1 MQESPLLSKQIK
13 LLTVKIHSLKIE
25 ETGSGLIYLPKTQ
38 PNKIFIITAKHC
50 LCGKKEFVNPESVDF
65 EIDIFDEE
73 KQYYHQFKLPSDSSL
88 YFFKEKEKD
97 IAIISF
103 LRNDFPFKT
112 EQLPTLDLVEDSKG
126 IRNSSLF
133 GFPTGSPNQALER
146 IDTVL
151 QLPTESNNWKAEPQR
166 AFEAEEFDSTKSS
179 AEGFSGSGFVINT
192 LNKFFLFG
200 IVTDFIEWNRFL
212 GIKIHLLNE
221 LLAENDCLPEPFFQL
236 ETNEEIIKGIS
247 YLDRNTEIIRG
258 NIQRKSN
265 LGKDKKIILE
275 RTSLQKKIFKNL
287 TNKKVVIINGNAGYG
302 KSVLAEKTLSNLSK
316 KYTIWAIKAEQLI
329 DKNIDELLWAD
340 ESKAKFQEILDSPL
354 LLKEKVILIDSTEK
368 LLETQELEGLE
379 SLLDLVNQ
387 RDDLKVL
394 FTIRD
399 YALGILITLPK
410 NEFASVEVQDISDTE
425 MGKILKDYPELKKL
439 LANEK
444 IKEILKT
451 PFYLNFVLQMLPQLM
466 ESKDLDER
474 KLKIELW
481 KKIIEKSNIS
491 RGKIFQDLALK
502 RAQEMSFYVH
512 FEDANEVIL
521 KELLQDEIIILF
533 EDKYGNLSFAPA
545 HDIFEDWALVRY
557 INKQRSLAKENLTN
571 FYYNIGNAYAI
582 RRGFRF
588 WLQEELSDV
597 NPSIFFLDF
606 IAPSLDHSEIPQY
619 WKDEILV
626 AILLSSHCTTF
637 LNENK
642 DNILADNAG
651 LLVRLIHLLRTAC
664 RKPFKSILKES
675 GQNQKARLYSFNFE
689 PIGTSWESIIAFIY
703 QNRII
708 ITTHPVLV
716 LGLLLDWE
724 KGLYQTFFVP
734 SESRMVGEILLQILR
749 VEKLDYFEGFA
760 GSTNKKIEEG
770 LALLLRLTEVMKEE
784 VKSILKQSLSIYKL
798 KKERFKEEKRNLFR
812 RNYANETPIP
822 KSEDILVEKFN
833 GKILNFA
840 LSCFK
845 SRELCVFLPDIVIHL
860 AKELWLKKVEK
871 VKEWDD
877 ISYDYGVENYFGLTG
892 KNGMRYFPASA
903 YQTPTYFLLFFHPT
917 KGLNFL
923 VNVVNHST
931 EYYSKSSFGLENN
944 IKKGI
949 LTLNSG
955 KKVIKWHNI
964 TLWTMYRSL
973 TLGTAKPD
981 ILKSM
986 MMALEKWMFE
996 LGKSE
1001 KDEDHKLLANAVKYL
1016 LKNSNSAMTTAVVS
1030 SVSMAYEF
1038 ILKQELLPIFTIPEF
1053 FILDKMRW
1061 IYRKNVLGPSL
1072 LDETHHL
1079 RERKAALELRHRN
1092 DTLEHFILR
1101 LSLYQEFVN
1110 PVLSIIDTHYK
1121 EADKNDQAW
1130 LLALNRMD
1138 RRLHKPEQHPDNS
1151 NQIILIPVVKEELKE
1166 FVEEGER
1173 EREKERPL
1181 LETQNWAFGILKN
1194 TKLESNTFEN
1204 WRKYQ
1209 ETVST
1214 SSYEGVNPWLIR
1226 AYKSISAIAYIGL
1239 NCHFDIMDSK
1249 QRNWCVNTILQTG
1262 KQVLNEGQSGDVF
1275 EIKIGLFD
1283 EESVTKALPLIL
1295 QLELDENT
1303 KSTAKFQI
1311 LWTLVGIRLSDNLQ
1325 KPLFN
1330 YLVEKLWSIDYSF
1343 ANQCFRVLYLISF
1356 INKPQKGYHN
1366 DENYNTELKIYKE
1379 KVEELIQKGI
1389 NSNIEEISSFNL
1401 NLLNSTAYY
1410 LEKTFGFLPE
1420 KEPFTEELKLF
1431 RKVYEKSLVNATYHQ
1446 KENYYERRIDLS
1458 QSNSSYQ
1465 EKDAKLLFH
1474 QDISFC
1480 KDVLHQSLKYILN
1493 PENNCT
1499 PTRKTLKLIKGKLQW
1514 LIYLEVDYRKDERF
1528 WHLWKIIYD
1537 ESTKADSKHFSKILL
1552 FETRTGFMSSFQDW
1566 QPFHGNENFLKS
1578 IIQNFGKKHIDS
1590 VVKLV
1595 SGPGAVV
1602 LLPEAIIWIKQI
1614 IEEVGLK
1621 ELEDIFYFERLVQRA
1636 FFLHKK
1642 AIQENSTILQAY
1654 IYLLNIL
1661 VDAGSS
1667 SSFYLRE
1674 IAMSRLN

>member
-13 LLTVKIHSLKIE
+13 FLTVKIHSLKIE
-25 ETGSGLIYLPKTQ
+25 ETGSGLIYLPKNQ
-38 PNKIFIITAKHC
+38 PNKIYIITAKHC

-73 KQYYHQFKLPSDSSL
+73 KQYYRQFKLPSDSSF

-126 IRNSSLF
+126 IRNSSIF
-133 GFPTGSPNQALER
+133 GFPAGSPNQALER

-166 AFEAEEFDSTKSS
+166 AYEAEEFDSTKSS

-212 GIKIHLLNE
+212 GIKIHLFNE

-275 RTSLQKKIFKNL
+275 RTPLQKKVFKNL
-287 TNKKVVIINGNAGYG
+287 TKKKVVIINGNAGYG
-302 KSVLAEKTLSNLSK
+302 KSVLAEKTLLNLEK
-316 KYTIWAIKAEQLI
+316 KYTIWAVKAEQLI
-329 DKNIDELLWAD
+329 DKGIDELLLEN
-340 ESKAKFQEILDSPL
+340 ESKAKFLEILDSPL
-354 LLKEKVILIDSTEK
+354 LLKDKIILIDSTEK

-399 YALGILITLPK
+399 YALGMLMTLPK
-410 NEFASVEVQDISDTE
+410 NGFASVEVQDISDTE
-425 MGKILKDYPELKKL
+425 MGEILNDYPELKKL
-439 LANEK
+439 LENEK
-444 IKEILKT
+444 IKEILKV

-466 ESKDLDER
+466 DNKDLNER

-491 RGKIFQDLALK
+491 RGKIFQELALK

-512 FEDANEVIL
+512 FEDANEDIL
-521 KELLQDEIIILF
+521 KKLLQDEIIIQF
-533 EDKYGNLSFAPA
+533 EDKYGILSFAPA

-557 INKQRSLAKENLTN
+557 INKQRSLTKENLTT
-571 FYYNIGNAYAI
+571 FYNNIGNAYAI

-588 WLQEELSDV
+588 WLQEELSDAA
-597 NPSIFFLDF
+597 PSIFFSDF
-606 IAPSLDHSEIPQY
+606 IAPSLNHSEIPQY

-642 DNILADNAG
+642 DNVLADNAG

-664 RKPFKSILKES
+664 RKPFKSVLKEN

-703 QNRII
+703 QNKII
-708 ITTHPVLV
+708 INTHPVLV

-760 GSTNKKIEEG
+760 GSTNKKLEEG

-798 KKERFKEEKRNLFR
+798 KEERFKEER
-812 RNYANETPIP
+812 RNFGRHYESEKPIP

-833 GKILNFA
+833 RKIISLA
-840 LSCFK
+840 LSCFEA
-845 SRELCVFLPDIVIHL
+845 RELCVFLPDLVIHL
-860 AKELWLKKVEK
+860 AEELWLKKTVE
-871 VKEWDD
+871 VDD
-877 ISYDYGVENYFGLTG
+877 FSYDIGVESDFGLASKNNMNYF
-892 KNGMRYFPASA
+892 PSSA
-903 YQTPTYFLLFFHPT
+903 YQTPTYFLLLFHPV
-917 KGLNFL
+917 KGLDFII
-923 VNVVNHST
+923 NVVNHST
-931 EYYSKSSFGLENN
+931 EHYSKSSFGLSNGIE
-944 IKKGI
+944 KGV

-955 KKVIKWHNI
+955 EKVIKWHNI
-964 TLWTMYRSL
+964 TLWSMYRSL
-973 TLGTAKPD
+973 SLGTAKPD
-981 ILKSM
+981 ILESM
-986 MMALEKWMFE
+986 MMALEKWMLA
-996 LGKSE
+996 LGESE
-1001 KDEDHKLLANAVKYL
+1001 KKEDHKLLINAVKYL
-1016 LKNSNSAMTTAVVS
+1016 LRNSNSAMTTGVIS
-1030 SVSMAYEF
+1030 SVSMAYPF

-1053 FILDKMRW
+1053 FFLDKMRW
-1061 IYRKNVLGPSL
+1061 ISRKQVLAPYL
-1072 LDETHHL
+1072 PNKAYHRKE
-1079 RERKAALELRHRN
+1079 REESSKFEHRN
-1092 DTLEHFILR
+1092 EALEHFLLK
-1101 LSLYQEFVN
+1101 LSLYQEFLE
-1110 PVLSIIDTHYK
+1110 PVLSILDTHYE
-1121 EADKNDQAW
+1121 EADNNDKAW

-1138 RRLHKPEQHPDNS
+1138 RRHHNYEQHSENS
-1151 NQIILIPVVKEELKE
+1151 NQVIITPVVKEELKE

-1181 LETQNWAFGILKN
+1181 LETQNWALEILKN

-1204 WRKYQ
+1204 WKKYQ

-1239 NCHFDIMDSK
+1239 DCHFDIMDSK

-1275 EIKIGLFD
+1275 EIKVGLFD
-1283 EESVTKALPLIL
+1283 EESVTKALPLLL
-1295 QLELDENT
+1295 QLELDENI
-1303 KSTAKFQI
+1303 KSTAKVQI
-1311 LWTLVGIRLSDNLQ
+1311 LWTLVGIILSNNLQ

-1330 YLVEKLWSIDYSF
+1330 YLVEKLWCIDYFF

-1356 INKPQKGYHN
+1356 FNKPQKNYHN
-1366 DENYNTELKIYKE
+1366 DENYDKELKMIYKA
-1379 KVEELIQKGI
+1379 KVEELILKGVKG
-1389 NSNIEEISSFNL
+1389 NIEEVQSFEM
-1401 NLLNSTAYY
+1401 NLLNSTAFY
-1410 LEKTFGFLPE
+1410 LEKAFEFLPE
-1420 KEPFTEELKLF
+1420 KAPFTKELKLF
-1431 RKVYEKSLVNATYHQ
+1431 RREYEKALIKATCRQ
-1446 KENYYERRIDLS
+1446 KENYYERRIDLH
-1458 QSNSSYQ
+1458 QNNHSY
-1465 EKDAKLLFH
+1465 KAKSAKLLFH
-1474 QDISFC
+1474 QDVSFC
-1480 KDVLHQSLKYILN
+1480 NDVLPKTLEYILS
-1493 PENNCT
+1493 PEDSCT
-1499 PTRKTLKLIKGKLQW
+1499 PTHKTLELISEGLQE
-1514 LIYLEVDYRKDERF
+1514 LIYLQAYNRKDERF
-1528 WHLWKIIYD
+1528 WFLWKIIYE
-1537 ESTKADSKHFSKILL
+1537 ESLKVDSNHFRGVLL
-1552 FETRTGFMSSFQDW
+1552 FKTRIGFLDSFQDW
-1566 QPFHGNENFLKS
+1566 KPLHGNKKFLKS
-1578 IIQNFGKKHIDS
+1578 IIKKFGKNNIDS
-1590 VVKLV
+1590 VVQLV

-1602 LLPEAIIWIKQI
+1602 LLPDAIVWIKQI
-1614 IEEVGLK
+1614 IEEVGIKKLD
-1621 ELEDIFYFERLVQRA
+1621 DIYYFERLVQRA

-1642 AIQENSTILQAY
+1642 SIQETPTILHAY

-1661 VDAGSS
+1661 IDAGSS

-1674 IAMSRLN
+1674 IVMSRLS